1 MQYLQ
6 PATSV
11 VALSI
16 LRRRF
21 KMSEI
26 AISVDNVSKNFVLP
40 HEKVRSVK
48 VLFTNIAKRK
58 DRTKEVQHA
67 LKDISFEIMK
77 GEFFGIVGRNGSGKS
92 TLLKILAGIYQPTSG
107 RVSIKGKLVPF
118 IELGVGFNP
127 ELTGR
132 ENVYLNGAMLG
143 FSNKEIDDMYDD
155 IVQFAELERFM
166 DQKLKNYSSGMQV
179 RLAFSMATR
188 SEAEILLVDEVLAV
202 GDAEFQRKC
211 FDYFKSLKKNKK
223 TVVFVSHNMDAVREY
238 CDRAILVND
247 SKVVEIGPSEK
258 VADKYLQLFNKP
270 EEQIE
275 NTNDKRWGTRGAVY
289 TEVKASADEEKIKI
303 NAIFRANKD
312 IEKLI
317 FGWQVNTQDGEK
329 VFAANNKMLGT
340 PEALNLKQGETFV
353 YVLEIQNILSKGRY
367 YLDVALTDP
376 VSVVYD
382 WYYNA
387 ATFNVTKSKKTST
400 TSVSPVTKII
410 VNSNKD

>member
-1 MQYLQ
+1 
-6 PATSV
+6 
-11 VALSI
+11 
-16 LRRRF
+16 
-21 KMSEI
+21 MSEI